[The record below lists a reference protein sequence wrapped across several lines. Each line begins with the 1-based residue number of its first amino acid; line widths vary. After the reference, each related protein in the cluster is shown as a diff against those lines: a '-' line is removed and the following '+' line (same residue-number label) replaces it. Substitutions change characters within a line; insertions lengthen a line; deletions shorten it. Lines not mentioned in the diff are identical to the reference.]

1 MGRFHGHSSTAEPGR
16 VSTGRDARRQERT
29 GRDDQVRQRWAVA
42 ACERCGRSAVLGEP
56 MAKMRL
62 YDRDV
67 LVCHDCLDAAPPR
80 ATWVAAP
87 DRGGRVPVPLV
98 KRPGLRPAVTPVE
111 PPDER
116 AA

>member
-1 MGRFHGHSSTAEPGR
+1 MGRYRGHSSTAQQPGQA
-16 VSTGRDARRQERT
+16 STSHGAHDRDQTLDEA
-29 GRDDQVRQRWAVA
+29 RQRWAVA

-56 MAKMRL
+56 MTKMRL

-67 LVCHDCLDAAPPR
+67 LVCPDCAAAPAPV
-80 ATWVAAP
+80 TSVPAP
-87 DRGGRVPVPLV
+87 DRHDRKPVRLV
-98 KRPGLRPAVTPVE
+98 AEIELYPTVSPIE

>member
-1 MGRFHGHSSTAEPGR
+1 MGRHRGHSSTAQQQSQA
-16 VSTGRDARRQERT
+16 STSHGAHDHDQDLDQARR
-29 GRDDQVRQRWAVA
+29 RWAVA

-56 MAKMRL
+56 MVKMRL
-62 YDRDV
+62 YDREV
-67 LVCHDCLDAAPPR
+67 TVCPDCAAAPAP

-87 DRGGRVPVPLV
+87 ERRGRRPVRLVAEPVVRPL
-98 KRPGLRPAVTPVE
+98 ASPVE